1 MDVTDLR
8 NKEEG
13 LKCPMPNA
21 QCPMPYAQCP
31 MPNAQFPMPN
41 SQFPLELVFMLRKLI
56 VYFMAITLCLTT
68 IACGSSTP
76 TPEGNQKVNTVRSA
90 PTPISNNLTQGQYP
104 VQQATYDDS
113 EGEYSLML
121 LNTPAGTSSVYRSRD
136 LQMARLTDEEIS
148 QGKKSY
154 LSLEQSKASL
164 HLTEDFK
171 IEYVHNV
178 TETVSNPQTG
188 QPQTVVVRQQSG
200 FWAPFAGAIA
210 GQAIG
215 SLVFTPRYYM
225 PPVYQPGIMRGYGG
239 YGNTYGEAVSQY
251 QTRYQAPPAAVR
263 NRQALRTTG
272 RLRSPTSNAPATRQV
287 PPNANRSTGSGYG
300 GSNLR
305 RSQKPSSPQQRRSP
319 SFGSGGNSR
328 PPSRSPSFGSRRR

>member
-1 MDVTDLR
+1 MSGSSATDFVTDLTDVR
-8 NKEEG
+8 K
-13 LKCPMPNA
+13 
-21 QCPMPYAQCP
+21 
-31 MPNAQFPMPN
+31 
-41 SQFPLELVFMLRKLI
+41 LVFMLRKLI
-56 VYFMAITLCLTT
+56 VYLMALSLCWTT
-68 IACGSSTP
+68 IACGSPSP
-76 TPEGNQKVNTVRSA
+76 TPEANQKVNTVRSA

-121 LNTPAGTSSVYRSRD
+121 LNTPPGTSSVYRSRD

-154 LSLEQSKASL
+154 LNLEQNKASL

-215 SLVFTPRYYM
+215 SLLFTPRYYM

-272 RLRSPTSNAPATRQV
+272 RLRSPTSNAPATRRV

-300 GSNLR
+300 GSNLK
-305 RSQKPSSPQQRRSP
+305 RSQKPTSQQRRSP
-319 SFGSGGNSR
+319 SFGSGGTSR
-328 PPSRSPSFGSRRR
+328 QPSRSRSSGGRRR

>member
-1 MDVTDLR
+1 M
-8 NKEEG
+8 
-13 LKCPMPNA
+13 LK
-21 QCPMPYAQCP
+21 
-31 MPNAQFPMPN
+31 
-41 SQFPLELVFMLRKLI
+41 KLI
-56 VYFMAITLCLTT
+56 VYLMAVTLCLTT
-68 IACGSSTP
+68 IACGSPTP
-76 TPEGNQKVNTVRSA
+76 TPEANQNVNNVSSA
-90 PTPISNNLTQGQYP
+90 PSSNSLTQGQYP
-104 VQQATYDDS
+104 LQQATYDDT

-121 LNTPAGTSSVYRSRD
+121 LNTPPGTSSVYRSRD

-154 LSLEQSKASL
+154 LNLDQSKASL

-215 SLVFTPRYYM
+215 SMLFTPRYYM

-239 YGNTYGEAVSQY
+239 YGNTYVEAVNQY

-272 RLRSPTSNAPATRQV
+272 RLRSPTSNAPAATRRV
-287 PPNANRSTGSGYG
+287 SPNANRSTGSGYG
-300 GSNLR
+300 GSNLK
-305 RSQKPSSPQQRRSP
+305 RSQQPTSPQQRRSP
-319 SFGSGGNSR
+319 SFGSGGTSR
-328 PPSRSPSFGSRRR
+328 QPSRSSSSGGRRR